1 MKVTLWKGQRVN
13 QGYPISQN
21 PQTAFSG
28 CWLAAGCC
36 HTTLWPVQLFE
47 EAITWLVTSDKRRK
61 WWREELS
68 SRLSLLVS
76 DRRRLLDCSHT
87 LAYFS
92 HLIFPSEII
101 LTWVVY
107 LPLRKV
113 WIQGRPNNASQQS
126 RSRSK
131 EKQNTAGNSLRPCS
145 LISTAR
151 GVLTYY
157 LLQAGDEGETWMSW
171 TYQKVTLPFPRHQ
184 NWTKLHTSEVRPPKI
199 NAKHHMI

>member
-1 MKVTLWKGQRVN
+1 MSDCGEGDTVKRAAGESGLSDITKSTNR
-13 QGYPISQN
+13 SQC
-21 PQTAFSG
+21 

-36 HTTLWPVQLFE
+36 HMTLWPVQLFE
-47 EAITWLVTSDKRRK
+47 EAITWRVTSDKRRK

-92 HLIFPSEII
+92 HLMFPSEII
-101 LTWVVY
+101 LTLVVY

-126 RSRSK
+126 RGQRRNK
-131 EKQNTAGNSLRPCS
+131 TLLETAWGR
-145 LISTAR
+145 
-151 GVLTYY
+151 V
-157 LLQAGDEGETWMSW
+157 
-171 TYQKVTLPFPRHQ
+171 V
-184 NWTKLHTSEVRPPKI
+184 
-199 NAKHHMI
+199 